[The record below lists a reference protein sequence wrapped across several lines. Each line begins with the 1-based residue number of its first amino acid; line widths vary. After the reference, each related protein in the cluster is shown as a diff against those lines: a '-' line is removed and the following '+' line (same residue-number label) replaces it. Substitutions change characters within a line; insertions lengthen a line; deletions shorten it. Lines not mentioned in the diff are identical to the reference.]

1 MSEENP
7 ERKELNQA
15 KQVASWSSEKI
26 ISYSAILISLMS
38 LVALMYQ
45 TSIMRE
51 EQQLQRKAQLK
62 STMPYMMIANS
73 NYGGPNYAII
83 ISNKGVG
90 PALIDS
96 TVIMYKDSAYLMDL
110 PTFLY
115 EQIPGLREVDHLYH
129 SNITPGQL
137 ISPGETIEI
146 IRIDNSQESADQFLK
161 ALAPIDLNFRLIYRS
176 VYDERWVLS
185 SDSYYPVK
193 IEE

>member
-1 MSEENP
+1 MREENP

-96 TVIMYKDSAYLMDL
+96 TVIMYNDSAYLMDL

-115 EQIPGLREVDHLYH
+115 EQIPGLREVDNLYH

-161 ALAPIDLNFRLIYRS
+161 ALAPIDINFRLIYRS